1 MYIHTDLVVPQGTI
15 GRKMADLQVKDDQVQ
30 QAQNDVRSAQQSKA
44 QMEQEVEK
52 LNSQLEAKKVQYDQ
66 LMEQTKQVFAPASM
80 LRLY

>member
-1 MYIHTDLVVPQGTI
+1 
-15 GRKMADLQVKDDQVQ
+15 MADLQVKDDQVQ